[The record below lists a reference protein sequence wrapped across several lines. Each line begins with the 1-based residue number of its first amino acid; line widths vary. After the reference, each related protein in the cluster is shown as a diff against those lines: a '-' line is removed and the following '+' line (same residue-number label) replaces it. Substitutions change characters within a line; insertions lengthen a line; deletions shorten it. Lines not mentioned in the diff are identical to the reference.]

1 MDLQAGS
8 PDRYRV
14 EVSGWDASGSFFV
27 EQAMLDWSG
36 DETKEISL
44 RRTLREGCI
53 VFLRPPHTVGG
64 GSKFPIACRAVK
76 VASKDA
82 GGGTVV
88 RLVQLHPRPPLSE
101 AAPNLNPAAHR
112 VA

>member
-1 MDLQAGS
+1 MDLQSGS
-8 PDRYRV
+8 PDRHRV

-27 EQAMLDWSG
+27 EKAILDWNG

-44 RRTLREGCI
+44 RRTLGEGCI
-53 VFLRPPHTVGG
+53 VFLRPLHTVGG
-64 GSKFPIACRAVK
+64 ASKFPIACRAVR
-76 VASKDA
+76 VAKKDES
-82 GGGTVV
+82 GDTVV
-88 RLVQLHPRPPLSE
+88 RLLQLHPHLPFSE